1 MLSPRKVLVDACRSP
16 AMADFPIFSLG
27 AKKPVG
33 PLGDA
38 SVEAVKRAAQR
49 SPLVVAAASNTGRPG
64 DKRTASQET

>member
-1 MLSPRKVLVDACRSP
+1 
-16 AMADFPIFSLG
+16 MADFPIFSLG